1 MEWLNYHHLLYFW
14 AVAREGSIVRASA
27 YLRLAQPTISKQ
39 LSVLEEAFGEKLFT
53 RVGRNLVLTDFGR
66 LVYRYADEIF
76 TLGRELSDTVRG
88 RPAGRPLRLMVGVTD
103 VLPKLIAYHLLE
115 PALHLAEPVQLVC
128 REGKLEALLTDLV
141 SYTLDVVLSDT
152 PISPIIKVRAFNHL
166 LGECGV
172 TFLGTPVTGCHLCP
186 RVSRFP
192 GQGADLLLP
201 TANTSLRQSLDHW
214 FDMVGVRPQVIG
226 EYEDSALLKVFG
238 QRGLGIFVIPSVIAA
253 DVQQQYGVGVVGQ
266 IEAIHERFYAITVE
280 RRLKHPA
287 VVAIAEA
294 AHSKLF
300 SNASEPHV
308 LDAQ

>member
-1 MEWLNYHHLLYFW
+1 M
-14 AVAREGSIVRASA
+14 AREGSIVRASA

-39 LSVLEEAFGEKLFT
+39 LSVLEEAFGEKLFA

-88 RPAGRPLRLMVGVTD
+88 RPAGRPLRLLVGVTD

-128 REGKLEALLTDLV
+128 REGKLESLLTDLV
-141 SYTLDVVLSDT
+141 AYTLDVVLSDT
-152 PISPIIKVRAFNHL
+152 PISPIIKVRAFDHL
-166 LGECGV
+166 LGESGV
-172 TFLGTPVTGCHLCP
+172 TFLGTPSLVAIHAPG
-186 RVSRFP
+186 FP
-192 GQGADLLLP
+192 ASLDKAPLLLP

-214 FDMVGVRPQVIG
+214 FDTVSVHPQVAG
-226 EYEDSALLKVFG
+226 ECEDSALLKVFG
-238 QRGLGIFVIPSVIAA
+238 QRGLGIFIVPSVIAA

-300 SNASEPHV
+300 SNASKPQGV
-308 LDAQ
+308 

>member
-39 LSVLEEAFGEKLFT
+39 LSVLEEDFGEKLFT

-128 REGKLEALLTDLV
+128 REGKLESLLTDLV
-141 SYTLDVVLSDT
+141 AYTLDVVLSDT

-166 LGECGV
+166 LGESGV
-172 TFLGTPVTGCHLCP
+172 TFLGTPSLVATHAPG
-186 RVSRFP
+186 FP
-192 GQGADLLLP
+192 ASLDKAPLLLP
-201 TANTSLRQSLDHW
+201 TTNTSLRQSLDHW
-214 FDMVGVRPQVIG
+214 FDTVSVRPHVVG
-226 EYEDSALLKVFG
+226 ECEDSALLKVFG
-238 QRGLGIFVIPSVIAA
+238 QRGTGIFVVPSVIAA
-253 DVQQQYGVGVVGQ
+253 DVQKQYGVGVVGQ
-266 IEAIHERFYAITVE
+266 LEAIHERFYAITVA

-300 SNASEPHV
+300 SNASEPQSV
-308 LDAQ
+308 

>member
-14 AVAREGSIVRASA
+14 AVAREGSIVRAST

-39 LSVLEEAFGEKLFT
+39 ISVLEEAFGEQLFT
-53 RVGRNLVLTDFGR
+53 RVGRNLILTDFGR

-76 TLGRELSDTVRG
+76 ALGRELSDTVRG
-88 RPAGRPLRLMVGVTD
+88 RPVGRPLRLAVGVTD

-115 PALHLAEPVQLVC
+115 PALHLAEPVQLIC
-128 REGKLEALLTDLV
+128 REGKLEGLLTDLV
-141 SYTLDVVLSDT
+141 SYSLDVVLADT
-152 PISPIIKVRAFNHL
+152 PVSPIIKVRAFNHL

-172 TFLGTPVTGCHLCP
+172 TFLGSPALVAMYAAG
-186 RVSRFP
+186 FP
-192 GQGADLLLP
+192 GSLDNAPILLP
-201 TANTSLRQSLDHW
+201 TMNTSLRQSLDHW
-214 FDMVGVRPQVIG
+214 FEAVQVHPQVMG

-238 QRGLGIFVIPSVIAA
+238 QRGLGIFALPSVIAA
-253 DVQQQYGVGVVGQ
+253 DVQQQYGVGLIGQ
-266 IEAIHERFYAITVE
+266 VDAIHERFYAITVE

-300 SNASEPHV
+300 SHASEPLRV
-308 LDAQ
+308 